1 MTREGQTQMPKIYGE
16 FDQAALD
23 AAYNNTAHV
32 GQAKRD
38 AYVAAWARRSEELR
52 AQLKHERNIPYGP
65 SPREVLDWVPC
76 GHPGA
81 PTFAFIHG
89 GYWQW
94 NDKESSFHLAGGVVP
109 LGMNFVN
116 IEYTLAP
123 TKRMTEIC
131 QEIRRAV
138 DWLLDHLGQLGG
150 DPRRLFVGGHSA
162 GGHLTAVAMS
172 NPKVAGG
179 LPISGLFDLEPI
191 RLSYLNQPLGMDVLE
206 ARRNSPL
213 HALPKTAGRLLVT
226 AGGGELPELQRQSI
240 DYYAAWRA
248 AGLTG
253 EFVPMPGHD
262 HFSVIDD
269 FADPKG
275 RLARALARM
284 AVDSR

>member
-1 MTREGQTQMPKIYGE
+1 MPKIYGE
-16 FDQAALD
+16 FDQAELD

-38 AYVAAWARRSEELR
+38 AYVAGWARRSAELR
-52 AQLKHERNIPYGP
+52 VEVKHERNIPYGP

-76 GHPGA
+76 GRAGA

-94 NDKESSFHLAGGVVP
+94 NDKESSFHLAGGVIP
-109 LGMNFVN
+109 NGINFVN

-138 DWLLDHLGQLGG
+138 DWLLEHLGQFGG

-172 NPKVAGG
+172 NPRVAGG
-179 LPISGLFDLEPI
+179 MPISGLFDLEPI

-206 ARRNSPL
+206 ARKMSPL
-213 HALPKTAGRLLVT
+213 HALPRTAGRLLAT
-226 AGGGELPELQRQSI
+226 AGGGELSELQRQSI

-248 AGLTG
+248 AGLLG
-253 EFVPMPGHD
+253 QFVPMPNHD
-262 HFSVIDD
+262 HFSIIDD
-269 FADPKG
+269 LANPAG
-275 RLARALARM
+275 VLARALVRLTG
-284 AVDSR
+284 